1 MIISRI
7 RLSNSPSAGSL
18 FRLLGDR
25 LGTYESHRLVWA
37 LFADNPD
44 KPRDFLYRLDWKSGR
59 PEIITVSAEP
69 PQDHHNL
76 FEIESKPYDP
86 ALRPGD
92 RLAFMVRVNPVWRK
106 EVDGRRRKVDV
117 VMDGVHARRAAG
129 ETKSDR
135 LEVARAVL
143 PGWLDRQGER
153 DGFRLAPEALLVE
166 TYDRVEF
173 VSSTRRRVT
182 LAGCDL
188 RGELTVTEP
197 DAFRRMLFGGLGAS
211 KAFGYG
217 LVLVRRPLG
226 A

>member
-7 RLSNSPSAGSL
+7 RLSDSPSAGSL

-25 LGTYESHRLVWA
+25 LGAYESHRLVWA
-37 LFADNPD
+37 LFADDPD
-44 KPRDFLYRLDWKSGR
+44 KQRDFLYRLDWKAGR
-59 PEIITVSAEP
+59 PEIITVSAEE

-76 FEIESKPYDP
+76 FHIESKPYAP
-86 ALRPGD
+86 ALRSGD
-92 RLAFMVRVNPVWRK
+92 RLAFMVRVNAVWRK

-129 ETKSDR
+129 DAKPDR

-143 PGWLDRQGER
+143 PGWFDRQGER
-153 DGFRLAPEALLVE
+153 DGFRLVPDALLVE

-173 VSSTRRRVT
+173 LSSARRRVS

-188 RGELTVTEP
+188 RGDLTVTDP
-197 DAFRRMLFGGLGAS
+197 DAFRRMLFEGLGAS

-226 A
+226 M